1 MDSPTK
7 RAGRL
12 VIVLLGTAIIAFVA
26 WLLFVEGPDG
36 NLATLFGILLVVI
49 AALLGVRFASNVA
62 ERFFAP
68 YNVAEVPVEGPI
80 TRRDGG
86 RVPSRPNV
94 TSADEVVD
102 QIERANSDGNVEGL
116 VVRLNTPGGE
126 VVPSEDI
133 RIAAEE
139 FDGPTVAYAVDTCA
153 SGGYWI
159 ASGCDTVIGR
169 EGTIV
174 GSIGVLASRITAE
187 DLLDTI
193 GLTYERLVA
202 GEYKDT
208 GVPFRDMDSDD
219 RTYLQEIVDEYYD
232 VFIDRVAEGRDL
244 DADTIRET
252 EARVFLGEE
261 ALELGLLDSIGTMD
275 DVEAYLESELSK
287 PVDVRTFEPSR
298 GLRIRLRDVAAT
310 TAYALGSGITQAL
323 FERDESAGANLRLR

>member
-1 MDSPTK
+1 MDTTSK
-7 RAGRL
+7 RASRL
-12 VIVLLGTAIIAFVA
+12 VIVLLGAVIAAIVA
-26 WLLFVEGPDG
+26 WILFVVGPDG
-36 NLATLFGILLVVI
+36 NLAMLLGVLLVVI
-49 AALLGVRFASNVA
+49 ASLMGARTASNVA
-62 ERFFAP
+62 ERLVAP

-86 RVPSRPNV
+86 RMPSRPNV

-102 QIERANSDGNVEGL
+102 QIEQAGSDDNVEGL

-133 RIAAEE
+133 RIAVEQ
-139 FDGPTVAYAVDTCA
+139 FDGPTVAYAQDTCA

-159 ASGCDTVIGR
+159 ASGCDTIVGR

-208 GVPFRDMDSDD
+208 GVPFRDMDQDD
-219 RTYLQEIVDEYYD
+219 RAYLQEIVDEYYD

-244 DADTIRET
+244 DADIGRPG
-252 EARVFLGEE
+252 LG
-261 ALELGLLDSIGTMD
+261 DRNQQ
-275 DVEAYLESELSK
+275 V
-287 PVDVRTFEPSR
+287 
-298 GLRIRLRDVAAT
+298 
-310 TAYALGSGITQAL
+310 
-323 FERDESAGANLRLR
+323 